1 MIFHIITF
9 AENCLLYC
17 PVGSLIIHFT
27 SMKKEDYCMWM
38 GPFIV
43 QAGACLCPCFNS
55 ERDFN
60 SVKLHLPGD
69 GVFVC
74 LGLQLRF
81 IYFVHQTYG
90 MCTVCFCRS
99 DEWAK
104 YTHSICDYISSSPVL
119 RGPARSWRCFFFPF
133 FVYTVSFCPLFFYS
147 AIFFFPS
154 CSPLSS
160 MTWSLWWKGS
170 SLLIASSYPTRST
183 TNKHPLWHLDTEVR
197 SA

>member
-1 MIFHIITF
+1 
-9 AENCLLYC
+9 
-17 PVGSLIIHFT
+17 
-27 SMKKEDYCMWM
+27 MKKEDYCMWM

-133 FVYTVSFCPLFFYS
+133 FCLHRFFLPTLFLFCHILF
-147 AIFFFPS
+147 
-154 CSPLSS
+154 
-160 MTWSLWWKGS
+160 
-170 SLLIASSYPTRST
+170 SLLQPFVIHDMKSLMEGEQFINCKQLPNPEHHQQT
-183 TNKHPLWHLDTEVR
+183 
-197 SA
+197 SALTFGHGG